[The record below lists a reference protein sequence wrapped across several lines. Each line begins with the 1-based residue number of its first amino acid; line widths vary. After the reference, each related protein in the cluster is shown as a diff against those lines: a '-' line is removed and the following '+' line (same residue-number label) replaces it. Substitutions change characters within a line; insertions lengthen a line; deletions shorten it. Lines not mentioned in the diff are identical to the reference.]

1 MKKFPR
7 TKKKKKMV
15 SAKEVS
21 REWTGPRSRIS
32 SRPAHTENRHS
43 DLSRLEFIFVPVL
56 KGKLCVS
63 EARKIIT
70 IKKQKRSY
78 PHFRAYKHYVKT
90 GRDSSGVQIAAT
102 VCHVRQANSQFL
114 YMQQKW
120 MQ

>member
-7 TKKKKKMV
+7 TKKKKKNGKRKKSKQRV
-15 SAKEVS
+15 DWAPFSNQFTPGS
-21 REWTGPRSRIS
+21 HGT
-32 SRPAHTENRHS
+32 RHS

-78 PHFRAYKHYVKT
+78 PHFRAYKHYAKT

-120 MQ
+120 MP